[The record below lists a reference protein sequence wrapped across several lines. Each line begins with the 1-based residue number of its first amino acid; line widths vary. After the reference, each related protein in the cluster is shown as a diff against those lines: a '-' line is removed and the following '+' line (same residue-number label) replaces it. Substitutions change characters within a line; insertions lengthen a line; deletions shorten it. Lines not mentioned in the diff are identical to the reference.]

1 MLLIDLIKLS
11 KIELNSKRYYSG
23 PYLVFVYS
31 SCHQC
36 IALQAVEKKN
46 NKLKIKIPHEK
57 FYKTTYIENLLYLQ
71 ILHTLMLLRVN
82 HNFVH
87 LI

>member
-36 IALQAVEKKN
+36 IALQVVEKK
-46 NKLKIKIPHEK
+46 
-57 FYKTTYIENLLYLQ
+57 TTN
-71 ILHTLMLLRVN
+71 
-82 HNFVH
+82 
-87 LI
+87 